1 MDIYLLQMNQFY
13 NMKTSFEQA
22 WSELGDI
29 PVDEEDRIE
38 EDFMHFPAGT
48 DKLDIWHWFEETYN
62 ITLGNKM

>member
-1 MDIYLLQMNQFY
+1 
-13 NMKTSFEQA
+13 MKKSFEQA

-48 DKLDIWHWFEETYN
+48 DKLDIWHWFEVSYN
-62 ITLGNKM
+62 IILGERI